1 MENVHLPAPKT
12 NFVQDILVS
21 ADKPIFATSSDEMK
35 LIKNGIIVE
44 GETEMMAV
52 RWKVLLNK

>member
-1 MENVHLPAPKT
+1 ML
-12 NFVQDILVS
+12 

-35 LIKNGIIVE
+35 LSKNGITVE

-52 RWKVLLNK
+52 RWKVLLIK

>member
-1 MENVHLPAPKT
+1 MHLPAPKT